1 MSLFLQNR
9 RCTQKQKSMTY
20 IQEKKAVSRNCL
32 YVSPHF
38 EFNKDF
44 KVIIINIF
52 KDLKE
57 TIFKELKESMTTMNQ
72 QIEILHKEIEIIF
85 LKKNQIEILKLNNA
99 VIEMKNSLGE
109 TNSLEYLNSKFK
121 IDEGRINELED
132 RTIEI
137 IQSETQTKKIEEK

>member
-1 MSLFLQNR
+1 M
-9 RCTQKQKSMTY
+9 
-20 IQEKKAVSRNCL
+20 
-32 YVSPHF
+32 
-38 EFNKDF
+38 
-44 KVIIINIF
+44 
-52 KDLKE
+52 
-57 TIFKELKESMTTMNQ
+57 FKELKDSMTTTNQ

-85 LKKNQIEILKLNNA
+85 FKKNQIEILKLNNT